1 MNLPVPVAPAERASA
16 ELVTYSPE
24 FEEALAG
31 AKAFAISA
39 RSERTIEAY
48 RSAFKAFCAWCQANG
63 IAEPFPASVEAT
75 VAYLGH
81 MASTGR
87 KPATIR
93 LHVAAIAAAHRA
105 KGLKPPTHSEEA
117 RATVKGIRRRL
128 GTKPTRKAPVTA
140 DAMKR
145 ILRKIPGDLTGK
157 RDRALLL
164 IGFAAA
170 LRRSEL
176 VALQVSD
183 LEWADE
189 GVIVSIPRSK
199 TDQEGA
205 GHTVAIP
212 TGPKLKPVE
221 ALAAWLAAASI
232 SEGPVFRSIAK
243 GGRVSPYALTAQS
256 VAAVVK
262 DRAEA
267 AGLDPTLFSGHS
279 LRAGF
284 VTSALA
290 TGADLLRVMDITRH
304 RTVETLKVYDR
315 RSKAFRD
322 HAGKGFL

>member
-16 ELVTYSPE
+16 ELVVYSPS
-24 FEEALAG
+24 FQEALAG
-31 AKAFAISA
+31 AKAFAVSA
-39 RSERTIEAY
+39 RSERTAEAY
-48 RSAFKAFCAWCQANG
+48 RGAFTAFRAWCAVNG
-63 IAEPFPASVEAT
+63 VSTELPASVEAT
-75 VAYLGH
+75 VAYLSH

-93 LHVAAIAAAHRA
+93 LHVAAIAAAHKA
-105 KGLKPPTHSEEA
+105 KGFEPPTNNEVA
-117 RATVKGIRRRL
+117 KATVKGIRRTL
-128 GTKPTRKAPVTA
+128 GTKPNRKAPVTA

-145 ILRKIPGDLTGK
+145 MLRKVPADLMGR

-189 GVIVSIPRSK
+189 GVIVTIPRSK

-212 TGPKLKPVE
+212 SGSKLKPVE
-221 ALAAWLAAASI
+221 ALEAWLKAAGIA
-232 SEGPVFRSIAK
+232 EGPVFRSIAK
-243 GGRVSPYALTAQS
+243 GGRISPHGLTPQS

-262 DRAEA
+262 SRAEA
-267 AGLDPTLFSGHS
+267 AGLDPAIFSGHS

-290 TGADLLRVMDITRH
+290 AGADVLKVMDVTRH
-304 RTVETLKVYDR
+304 RSVDTLKVYDR
-315 RSKAFRD
+315 RSRAFRD
-322 HAGKGFL
+322 HAGAKFL

>member
-16 ELVTYSPE
+16 ELVAYSPA

-39 RSERTIEAY
+39 RAERTAEAY
-48 RSAFKAFCAWCQANG
+48 RSAFGSFCTWCQSNG
-63 IAEPFPASVEAT
+63 VAEPFPASVEAT
-75 VAYLGH
+75 VAYLSH
-81 MASTGR
+81 MASSGR

-105 KGLKPPTHSEEA
+105 RGFEPPTNSEAA
-117 RATVKGIRRRL
+117 RSTVKGIRRRL

-140 DAMKR
+140 DAMKK
-145 ILRKIPGDLTGK
+145 ILRKVPADLMGQ

-176 VALQVSD
+176 VALRVLD

-189 GVIVSIPRSK
+189 GVIVTIPRSK

-205 GHTVAIP
+205 GHSVAIP
-212 TGPKLKPVE
+212 SGSKLKPVE
-221 ALAAWLAAASI
+221 ALEAWLTAAGI
-232 SEGPVFRSIAK
+232 TDGPVFRSIAK
-243 GGRVSPYALTAQS
+243 GGRVSPYGLTPQS

-262 DRAEA
+262 VRAEA
-267 AGLDPTLFSGHS
+267 AGLDPTIFSGHS

-290 TGADLLRVMDITRH
+290 AGADVLKVMDVTRH
-304 RTVETLKVYDR
+304 RSVDTLKVYDR
-315 RSKAFRD
+315 RSRAFRD
-322 HAGKGFL
+322 HAGAKFL